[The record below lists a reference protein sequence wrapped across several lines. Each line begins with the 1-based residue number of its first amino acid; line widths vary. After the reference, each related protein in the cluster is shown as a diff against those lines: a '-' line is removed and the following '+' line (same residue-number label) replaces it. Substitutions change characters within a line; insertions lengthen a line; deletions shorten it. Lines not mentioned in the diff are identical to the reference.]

1 MSLSTEERF
10 KKNFLTLVE
19 ICEEMIQEGNSHGY
33 SKLTPLTFSIIRI
46 VVKQVNGK
54 FLLERFIRKT
64 SKHWG
69 KIKEKD
75 LEYFKTMGVELFN
88 MAEEKGIDE
97 MVDSDEKKITTG
109 LSFSH
114 ISAFKD
120 ILSAKYRDSDGS
132 EVSIFDDDRVDM
144 TWRIMH
150 SFVKQSISYIHETR
164 AMVDGEYTKDYFPNI
179 NVKEN
184 AQQWNIKKI
193 IG

>member
-1 MSLSTEERF
+1 MSVSTEERF
-10 KKNFLTLVE
+10 KQNFLTLVE
-19 ICEEMIQEGNSHGY
+19 ICEEMVEDGNSLGH
-33 SKLTPLTFSIIRI
+33 SQLTPLMFSVIRI
-46 VVKQVNGK
+46 VVGRLEGK

-64 SKHWG
+64 HQHWG

-75 LEYFKTMGVELFN
+75 LEYFKTKGIELFN
-88 MAEEKGIDE
+88 MAEEKGIDG
-97 MVDSDEKKITTG
+97 MVDSDEKGITSG
-109 LSFSH
+109 LSLSH
-114 ISAFKD
+114 ISSFKEL
-120 ILSAKYRDSDGS
+120 LSIKYKDSAGN

-144 TWRIMH
+144 TWRILH

-193 IG
+193 AQ